1 MSFISWKTRL
11 LIILALVIV
20 SLYQLAPTFLGLK
33 DQKAAL
39 IAAKKEIPWYM
50 ELLPEQELNL
60 GLDLR
65 GGLYMELSVDLEEAQ
80 RHQLNLLATDL
91 GRYVFKDKFPEA
103 SPSIIDGGLI
113 SINVKAEARQA
124 IIDALRAARYDDR
137 VLTLLPASSASPNTL
152 IIKPTDN
159 YFKTLSNDTLEQASN
174 AVRNRIDRY
183 GVSEA
188 GVSKLGS
195 GRLAVEIP
203 GVKNPDQVIDIIR
216 RTGKLEFRLVDNTL
230 NKDQITQ
237 LIATKK
243 TELSL
248 TEEYD
253 RESVKKLNAALKDAL
268 PKDTSLAFEIE
279 RSRDNKTIKKATPY
293 LVSNN
298 VTVSGDMLSNAKVDS
313 NNGSPIVSMSFNK
326 TGTKNFGDLT
336 KDNIGRSLAIVLDG
350 TVMSAPR
357 INSAITGGEAMI
369 ELGMGTYESLQREAK
384 DLTLILKEGALPA
397 SLTVES
403 KNIIGPSLGQESI
416 DSGLKSLLLAA
427 LIVVV
432 FMIFYYRVGG
442 LVANL
447 ALAINVLF
455 IFAILCLFQ
464 ASLSLPGIA
473 GIVLT
478 MGMAVDAN
486 VLIFERMREERIIGK
501 TVEAVVGAGYDNA
514 MSAIVDGNLT
524 TLISGLVL
532 FEFGTGPIKG
542 FASTLMIGIVTTM
555 FTAIIVSRAFYDWML
570 TRDSLKK
577 LILSV

>member
-11 LIILALVIV
+11 LILLALIIA

-33 DQKAAL
+33 DQKTAL
-39 IAAKKEIPWYM
+39 IAAKKDIPWYLS
-50 ELLPEQELNL
+50 LLPEQELNL

-80 RHQLNLLATDL
+80 RHQLNLLAIDL
-91 GRYVFKDKFPEA
+91 SRYVFKDKFPDSA
-103 SPSIIDGGLI
+103 PTVLDDGLI
-113 SINVKAEARQA
+113 RITVKADARQA
-124 IIDALRAARYDDR
+124 MIDALRDASYDDR
-137 VLTLLPASSASPNTL
+137 VLTILPASNEAPNTL
-152 IIKPTDN
+152 IIKPTDD
-159 YFKTLSNDTLEQASN
+159 YFTTLHNDTLEQASN

-203 GVKNPDQVIDIIR
+203 GVKNPEQVIDIIR
-216 RTGKLEFRLVDNTL
+216 RTGKLEFRLVDNSL
-230 NKDQITQ
+230 DGDQIAG

-243 TELSL
+243 TELGLSS
-248 TEEYD
+248 EYD
-253 RESVKKLNAALKDAL
+253 RDSVKKLNAALKEAL

-279 RSRDNKTIKKATPY
+279 RTRDNKAIKKATPY
-293 LVSNN
+293 LVTNK

-326 TGTKNFGDLT
+326 IGAKNFGDLT

-350 TVMSAPR
+350 VVMSAPR

-369 ELGMGTYESLQREAK
+369 ELGMGTYEALQREAK
-384 DLTLILKEGALPA
+384 DLTLILREGALPA

-403 KNIIGPSLGQESI
+403 KNLIGPSLGQESI
-416 DSGLKSLLLAA
+416 DAGLKSLLLAA
-427 LIVVV
+427 LIIVV
-432 FMIFYYRVGG
+432 FMMFYYRIGG
-442 LVANL
+442 VVANL

-478 MGMAVDAN
+478 LGMAVDAN
-486 VLIFERMREERIIGK
+486 VLIFERMREEKIMGK

-514 MSAIVDGNLT
+514 MSAIIDGNLT

-555 FTAIIVSRAFYDWML
+555 FTAIIVTRVFYDWML
-570 TRDSLKK
+570 TRQSLKK